1 MEAVLAGQARGQ
13 EAPGVSSPGTNGK
26 GAAQSGERKERTSPR
41 SLGET
46 GESRCGSLDPFFPS
60 PHGRRPRKCICR
72 RTG

>member
-26 GAAQSGERKERTSPR
+26 GAAQSGEKKERTSPR

-46 GESRCGSLDPFFPS
+46 GESRCGSLDPFS
-60 PHGRRPRKCICR
+60 PVPMGEDPGNVSVIE
-72 RTG
+72 TG